1 MNTEIVPIVP
11 DQKAK
16 GNTETLASKED
27 KKKQI
32 SACKRWTFTL
42 NNYTE
47 EEHSKLIMIF
57 STDNAK
63 YIIGKECGDK
73 GTPHLQGYVEFLER
87 VRAKSY
93 IGNKRIHWEVARAA
107 RCINVLYCSKEGNY
121 EGNLKPVRKLD
132 IIEICN
138 FYPWQTSIYTILN
151 ALPDDR
157 TIHWVYETAGNAGKS
172 AFVKHMVAR
181 NDSICVEGKAR
192 DIYQGMVQYYNR
204 MGEYPQIVLV
214 DVPREGLNYI
224 NYTALEKIKN
234 GLLFS
239 GKYESQQC
247 VFNAPHIV
255 IFANEEPEVFKLS
268 ADRWR
273 VWNIFNKEL
282 IDAYAR

>member
-1 MNTEIVPIVP
+1 MTTQIVPIVP
-11 DQKAK
+11 DQEAK
-16 GNTETLASKED
+16 GNTKTLASKED

-47 EEHSKLIMIF
+47 EEYSKLISIF
-57 STDNAK
+57 STDNTK
-63 YIIGKECGDK
+63 YIIGKEVGDK

-93 IGNKRIHWEVARAA
+93 IGNKRIHWEIARAA
-107 RCINVLYCSKEGNY
+107 RYLNVIYCSKDGNFQ
-121 EGNLKPVRKLD
+121 GNLWPILKLNILD
-132 IIEICN
+132 IN
-138 FYPWQTSIYTILN
+138 DFYPWQNNMYNILMDN
-151 ALPDDR
+151 PNDR

-181 NDSICVEGKAR
+181 FDAICVEGKAR

-204 MGEYPQIVLV
+204 MGEYPRIVLV

-224 NYTALEKIKN
+224 NYTAIEKIKN

-268 ADRWR
+268 ADRWKI
-273 VWNIFNKEL
+273 WNIIDKKL
-282 IDAYAR
+282 VDAYAR